1 MPEQYFSLHNK
12 KSLSLQIIPISAGIC
27 GNLHAKSACYS
38 AEKLV
43 SVSVSH
49 LFWVIATFE
58 VN

>member
-12 KSLSLQIIPISAGIC
+12 KSLSLQIIPISASIC